1 MYEYYYYYYRSSG
14 ICRDKLIINN
24 FSTKFSEILSLLCKN
39 HNLSTNDKVILIN
52 NRKVELDE
60 EISKYIEKKSIKII
74 IGTMSGYIRNEKNR
88 LMIEAQKYVLILL
101 LLLIFIRAKRIS
113 KGDSKITPNNRIYYA
128 IKYDNKI
135 YSIFCDKK
143 YTVGKI
149 IDYFC
154 KLFGIINLNAKG
166 TGYCNIIMNI
176 YRKLVLKYENHELN
190 NNESL
195 LKQMIPEFGMIV
207 LDRIIN

>member
-88 LMIEAQKYVLILL
+88 LMIEAQKYVLIYYYYYLL
-101 LLLIFIRAKRIS
+101 EQKEFLKEIQKLLQ
-113 KGDSKITPNNRIYYA
+113 
-128 IKYDNKI
+128 
-135 YSIFCDKK
+135 
-143 YTVGKI
+143 I
-149 IDYFC
+149 IEY
-154 KLFGIINLNAKG
+154 IIL
-166 TGYCNIIMNI
+166 
-176 YRKLVLKYENHELN
+176 
-190 NNESL
+190 
-195 LKQMIPEFGMIV
+195 
-207 LDRIIN
+207 